1 MYYKVK
7 VNLNNG
13 DSFFIK
19 NRYGRDLKFDH
30 QDIANAYLEK
40 FGQLHLIKDNGM
52 IRDPGT
58 YNFEIK
64 EYKGQF
70 NIGDKKSLRLH
81 LDYLLCY
88 MKGMSV

>member
-30 QDIANAYLEK
+30 PDIANAYLEK
-40 FGQLHLIKDNGM
+40 FGQIHLIKDNGM

-58 YNFEIK
+58 YKFEIK

-70 NIGDKKSLRLH
+70 GIMDKKNLRLH
-81 LDYLLCY
+81 LDYLLSF